1 MIKKLFFYTSWLII
15 LLLIALPSNTKTI
28 VKAQENKITSSD
40 LIEIKQ
46 KLLNLIN
53 EGRHSLG
60 LKPVALDLLAS
71 QVGESHCKEMLTE
84 NYFSHWN
91 IAGLKPYMRYS
102 RAGGMDALMEN
113 LSFSQGGGY
122 YDTVEQLTSVLM
134 EMHLRML
141 NEKPPNDGH
150 RQAIIHPQNTHVGIG
165 IAFDE
170 GQVKLAEEFIS
181 RYVEIKQ
188 ISPQT
193 KAGNQ
198 IELLGKILDPQKYE
212 LIGISLFYEPTPQ
225 TLTREVLNSRRS
237 YALPDT
243 ETILK
248 PMVYGGLSYKDG
260 SKGEID
266 YKKPLGSFSCQIVF
280 PKDRKGVYTIV
291 VWLQTQKNKFPA
303 TNISI
308 DVE

>member
-1 MIKKLFFYTSWLII
+1 MLKKQFLHASWLII
-15 LLLIALPSNTKTI
+15 LLILALISNIKVDAKVPENTI
-28 VKAQENKITSSD
+28 TATD
-40 LIEIKQ
+40 LIQIKQ
-46 KLLNLIN
+46 KLVDLIN
-53 EGRHSLG
+53 EGRQSLQ
-60 LKPVALDLLAS
+60 LKPVAIDELAS
-71 QVGESHCKEMLTE
+71 QVGERHCQEMLAE

-102 RAGGMDALMEN
+102 SAGGTDALMEN
-113 LSFSQGGGY
+113 LSQGGGY
-122 YDTVEQLTSVLM
+122 YNNLERLTNVLV
-134 EMHLRML
+134 EMHLRMF

-181 RYVEIKQ
+181 RYVEIKE
-188 ISPQT
+188 ISSQV

-198 IELLGKILDPQKYE
+198 IDIAGKILNPKEYE
-212 LIGISLFYEPTPQ
+212 LAGISVFHEPTPQ
-225 TLTREVLNSRRS
+225 SLTREELNSRGS
-237 YALPDT
+237 YSLPET

-248 PMVYGGLSYKDG
+248 PMVYGNVFYTDG

-266 YKKPLGSFSCQIVF
+266 YKKTSGKFSCQVVF
-280 PKDRKGVYTIV
+280 AKDRKGIYTIV
-291 VWLQTQKNKFPA
+291 VWLKTEKEKFLA

-308 DVE
+308 NVM